1 MAWVVTGCPHNDY
14 TIELKPRGNVMER
27 TLVFYCADGVNTNTG
42 APDYKTFDAV
52 ELAAIT
58 ALYPASGLTRDGQR
72 QVVRG
77 EFTNTLPPDVGGTG
91 AFTNLATSLGEAGFY
106 AERFR
111 GNDDPAG
118 LTEKHFKAADQLADS
133 IVGWSQAELGRE
145 PGYGQLH
152 QFLNVNL
159 RHDLKNLSLYW
170 WEGQL
175 VSSYKTNA
183 SEEFTIR
190 FCQYLIERGYFTL
203 GEIPNIF
210 NNGSPDDPQPLLRR
224 IQRLVADKMG
234 VPETEPVPAALTFLA
249 DKTMLENSFSNYL
262 AGTEAYRARL
272 KEWEND
278 KNPKPDAVPPNP
290 TDMVGDAFRMLID
303 LDQFGDTPD
312 HLAVRLALPR
322 PPLQSNGRWDEALK
336 QVAWDTDIEGRTNA
350 TRLPVFCYAIWGQAN
365 EEFQKAHFGKVALAG
380 DNLTQYCLWRTDQD
394 VRHGSEWDKFLEDL
408 KPGPELMKRL
418 DAFRF
423 PGEPV
428 QAVTNQ
434 PQNISIPSAYP
445 RELLKNALP

>member
-1 MAWVVTGCPHNDY
+1 MTTTTQSVKEAASKLLLLQPHADFVETPAVRDISQRALGY
-14 TIELKPRGNVMER
+14 LHAGFPIHFRG
-27 TLVFYCADGVNTNTG
+27 
-42 APDYKTFDAV
+42 
-52 ELAAIT
+52 
-58 ALYPASGLTRDGQR
+58 PA
-72 QVVRG
+72 
-77 EFTNTLPPDVGGTG
+77 GTG
-91 AFTNLATSLGEAGFY
+91 KTTLAL
-106 AERFR
+106 
-111 GNDDPAG
+111 
-118 LTEKHFKAADQLADS
+118 HVAAQLARPVMLISGD
-133 IVGWSQAELGRE
+133 
-145 PGYGQLH
+145 
-152 QFLNVNL
+152 
-159 RHDLKNLSLYW
+159 
-170 WEGQL
+170 
-175 VSSYKTNA
+175 
-183 SEEFTIR
+183 EEFTIR